1 MLHPNNLF
9 LSTRLIFALF
19 PALHPYL
26 SKALEHRPRVPRAR
40 DGARR
45 VLLAQRKFVRRRAE
59 ETPVH
64 LRPRWRGAALLAA
77 GNIFGVVLS
86 FRVLCDSLAA
96 CSHVTPTFVSLRE
109 ILSHQLALDLIF
121 IHSSPPFLPHSSVL
135 PIQSARGANQ
145 AGLLAVPLLV
155 GGRFA
160 LGLAQIHRHVYRG
173 TSGEPPH

>member
-77 GNIFGVVLS
+77 GNIFGVVLVH
-86 FRVLCDSLAA
+86 RL
-96 CSHVTPTFVSLRE
+96 TFVQSSLRFSCCVFSRYAY
-109 ILSHQLALDLIF
+109 LCIF
-121 IHSSPPFLPHSSVL
+121 
-135 PIQSARGANQ
+135 
-145 AGLLAVPLLV
+145 
-155 GGRFA
+155 
-160 LGLAQIHRHVYRG
+160 
-173 TSGEPPH
+173 T